1 MMNYEYP
8 NTYKKKIFLV
18 ENSPERV
25 VDFLKKFG
33 EDLQVKVVN
42 SSEEALELLKTSYS
56 PDAVIISKYMG
67 GLKFLEQVR
76 SNAWTKTLPVIITA
90 QEITSG
96 LIREVVSQKGDDVFP
111 SDFSNGDLLVRLDYF
126 IKRRHYVAMQQ
137 TKSATLDVKIP
148 WWKRTFDVLSTGTA
162 IFLLS
167 PLLILVA
174 ILIKLDSKGPIVY
187 KSKRVGAGYRI
198 FDLYK
203 FRTMRTDADQLI
215 KNMESLNM
223 YAKKDAPTSRQAG
236 AGYCDSC
243 KAAGTDCQQPMYLD
257 GKVVCEKQYL
267 HEKNNKVA
275 FMKFQNDP
283 RITRLGKFLRNT
295 SIDELPQLFNI
306 FMGDISLVGNRP
318 LPLYEAEKLT
328 TDDYI
333 YRFAGPGGLT
343 GLWQVTKR
351 GKGKKDMTEEERIQ
365 LDIEY
370 AKNFSFK
377 MDMMIILKTFP
388 ALLQSENV

>member
-1 MMNYEYP
+1 M
-8 NTYKKKIFLV
+8 
-18 ENSPERV
+18 ENDSNV
-25 VDFLKKFG
+25 VVNFLKKFG
-33 EDLQVKVVN
+33 QDIQVQVLG
-42 SSEEALELLKTSYS
+42 SSDEALELLKTSYS
-56 PDAVIISKYMG
+56 PDAVIISKYLG

-76 SNAWTKTLPVIITA
+76 DNSWTKALPVIITSA
-90 QEITSG
+90 DLNQG
-96 LIREVVSQKGDDVFP
+96 LIKEVLAKKGDDVFT
-111 SDFSNGDLLVRLDYF
+111 STFDKGDLLVRLDYF
-126 IKRRHYVAMQQ
+126 VRRRHYVAMQQ
-137 TKSATLDVKIP
+137 TKSNVLDVKIP
-148 WWKRTFDVLSTGTA
+148 WWKRAFDVISTGTA
-162 IFLLS
+162 ILLLS
-167 PLLILVA
+167 PLLIIVA

-215 KNMESLNM
+215 KNMGDLNM
-223 YAKKDAPTSRQAG
+223 YSKEKPSENKSDGLCEACRIKGVKCEQS
-236 AGYCDSC
+236 
-243 KAAGTDCQQPMYLD
+243 MYLD
-257 GKVVCEKQYL
+257 GKSICEKQYL
-267 HEKNNKVA
+267 QEKNSKVA

-306 FMGDISLVGNRP
+306 FTGDISLVGNRP

-351 GKGKKDMTEEERIQ
+351 GKGKTDMTEEERIQ

-377 MDMMIILKTFP
+377 MDLIIILKTFP

>member
-1 MMNYEYP
+1 MENYEYSQP
-8 NTYKKKIFLV
+8 QKKVFLV
-18 ENSPERV
+18 ENDSDV
-25 VDFLKKFG
+25 VVNFLKKFG
-33 EDLQVKVVN
+33 QDIQVQVLG
-42 SSEEALELLKTSYS
+42 SAEEALQLLKTKYA
-56 PDAVIISKYMG
+56 PDAVIISKYLG
-67 GLKFLEQVR
+67 GIKFLEQVR
-76 SNAWTKTLPVIITA
+76 ENAWTKTLPVIITSNELNYGLVK
-90 QEITSG
+90 EI
-96 LIREVVSQKGDDVFP
+96 LNKKGDDVFTNKF
-111 SDFSNGDLLVRLDYF
+111 DRGDLLVRLDYF
-126 IKRRHYVAMQQ
+126 IRRRHYVAMQQ
-137 TKSATLDVKIP
+137 TKSNVLDVKIP
-148 WWKRTFDVLSTGTA
+148 WWKRTFDVLSTGAA
-162 IFLLS
+162 ILLLS
-167 PLLILVA
+167 PLLIIVA

-187 KSKRVGAGYRI
+187 KSKRVGAGYKI

-215 KNMESLNM
+215 KNMGDLNM
-223 YAKKDAPTSRQAG
+223 YSKEKNTQKVNDGLCDTCRAKGINCEQS
-236 AGYCDSC
+236 
-243 KAAGTDCQQPMYLD
+243 MYLD
-257 GKVVCEKQYL
+257 GKTVCEKQYL
-267 HEKNNKVA
+267 LEKNSKVA

-306 FMGDISLVGNRP
+306 FTGDISLVGNRP

-377 MDMMIILKTFP
+377 MDLMIILKTFP

>member
-1 MMNYEYP
+1 M
-8 NTYKKKIFLV
+8 
-18 ENSPERV
+18 ENDSNV
-25 VDFLKKFG
+25 VVNFLKKFG
-33 EDLQVKVVN
+33 QDLQVQVLG
-42 SSEEALELLKTSYS
+42 SADEALELLKTSYA
-56 PDAVIISKYMG
+56 PDAVIISKYLG

-76 SNAWTKTLPVIITA
+76 DNAWTKTLPVIITSVELN
-90 QEITSG
+90 QG
-96 LIREVVSQKGDDVFP
+96 LIKEVVSKKGDDIFTNKF
-111 SDFSNGDLLVRLDYF
+111 DRGDLLVRLDYF
-126 IKRRHYVAMQQ
+126 VRRRHYVAMQQ
-137 TKSATLDVKIP
+137 TKSNVLDVKIP

-162 IFLLS
+162 ILLLS

-187 KSKRVGAGYRI
+187 KSKRVGAGYKI

-215 KNMESLNM
+215 KNMGDLNM
-223 YAKKDAPTSRQAG
+223 YTKEKPSENANDG
-236 AGYCDSC
+236 LCDTCRNKGVKCEQS
-243 KAAGTDCQQPMYLD
+243 MYLD
-257 GKVVCEKQYL
+257 GKSICEKQYL
-267 HEKNNKVA
+267 QEKNSKVA

-306 FMGDISLVGNRP
+306 FTGDISLVGNRP

-351 GKGKKDMTEEERIQ
+351 GKGKTDMTEEERIQ

-377 MDMMIILKTFP
+377 MDLMIILKTFP

>member
-1 MMNYEYP
+1 MENDEYTP
-8 NTYKKKIFLV
+8 PQKKIFLV
-18 ENSPERV
+18 ENDSNV
-25 VDFLKKFG
+25 VVNFLKKFG
-33 EDLQVKVVN
+33 QDIQVQVLG
-42 SSEEALELLKTSYS
+42 SSDEALELLKTNYA
-56 PDAVIISKYMG
+56 PDAVIISKYLG

-76 SNAWTKTLPVIITA
+76 NNAWTKTLPVIITSVDLN
-90 QEITSG
+90 QG
-96 LIREVVSQKGDDVFP
+96 LIKEVVAKKGDDVFTNKF
-111 SDFSNGDLLVRLDYF
+111 DKGDLLVRLDYF
-126 IKRRHYVAMQQ
+126 VRRRHYVAMQQ
-137 TKSATLDVKIP
+137 TKSNVLDVKIP

-162 IFLLS
+162 ILLLS
-167 PLLILVA
+167 PLLIIVA

-187 KSKRVGAGYRI
+187 KSKRVGAGYKI

-215 KNMESLNM
+215 KNMGDLNM
-223 YAKKDAPTSRQAG
+223 YSKEKPSENTNDGLCEACRIKGVKCEQS
-236 AGYCDSC
+236 
-243 KAAGTDCQQPMYLD
+243 MYLD
-257 GKVVCEKQYL
+257 GKSICEKQYL
-267 HEKNNKVA
+267 QEKNSKVA

-306 FMGDISLVGNRP
+306 FTGDISLVGNRP

-351 GKGKKDMTEEERIQ
+351 GKGKTDMTEEERIQ

-377 MDMMIILKTFP
+377 MDLMIILKTFP

>member
-1 MMNYEYP
+1 M
-8 NTYKKKIFLV
+8 
-18 ENSPERV
+18 ENDSNV
-25 VDFLKKFG
+25 VVNFLKKFG
-33 EDLQVKVVN
+33 QDLHVQVLG
-42 SSEEALELLKTSYS
+42 SADEALELLKTSYA
-56 PDAVIISKYMG
+56 PDAVIISKYLG

-76 SNAWTKTLPVIITA
+76 DNAWTKTLPVIITSVELN
-90 QEITSG
+90 QG
-96 LIREVVSQKGDDVFP
+96 LIKEVVAKKGDDIFTNKF
-111 SDFSNGDLLVRLDYF
+111 DRGDLLVRLDYF
-126 IKRRHYVAMQQ
+126 VRRRHYVAMQQ
-137 TKSATLDVKIP
+137 TKSNVLDVKIP

-162 IFLLS
+162 ILLLS

-187 KSKRVGAGYRI
+187 KSKRVGAGYKI

-215 KNMESLNM
+215 KNMGDLNM
-223 YAKKDAPTSRQAG
+223 YSKEKPSENANDG
-236 AGYCDSC
+236 LCDTCRNKGVKCEQS
-243 KAAGTDCQQPMYLD
+243 MYLD
-257 GKVVCEKQYL
+257 GKSICEKQYL
-267 HEKNNKVA
+267 QEKNSKVA

-306 FMGDISLVGNRP
+306 FTGDISLVGNRP

-351 GKGKKDMTEEERIQ
+351 GKGKTDMTEEERIQ

-377 MDMMIILKTFP
+377 MDLMIILKTFP

>member
-1 MMNYEYP
+1 MENYEYAP
-8 NTYKKKIFLV
+8 PQKKVFLV
-18 ENSPERV
+18 ENDSNV
-25 VDFLKKFG
+25 VVNFLKKFG
-33 EDLQVKVVN
+33 QDIQVQVLG
-42 SSEEALELLKTSYS
+42 SPDEALELLNTSYA
-56 PDAVIISKYMG
+56 PDAVIISKYLG
-67 GLKFLEQVR
+67 GLKFLEQIR
-76 SNAWTKTLPVIITA
+76 DNAWTKTLPVIITSTDLN
-90 QEITSG
+90 QG
-96 LIREVVSQKGDDVFP
+96 LIKEVVAKKGDDVFT
-111 SDFSNGDLLVRLDYF
+111 SKFDKGDLLVRLDYF
-126 IKRRHYVAMQQ
+126 VRRRHYVAMQQ
-137 TKSATLDVKIP
+137 TKSNALDVKIP
-148 WWKRTFDVLSTGTA
+148 WWKRTFDILSTGTA
-162 IFLLS
+162 ILLLS

-187 KSKRVGAGYRI
+187 KSKRVGAGYKI

-215 KNMESLNM
+215 KNMGDLNM
-223 YAKKDAPTSRQAG
+223 YSKEKPSENTSDGLCEACRIKGVKCEQ
-236 AGYCDSC
+236 S
-243 KAAGTDCQQPMYLD
+243 MYLD
-257 GKVVCEKQYL
+257 GKSICEKQYL
-267 HEKNNKVA
+267 QEKNSKVA

-306 FMGDISLVGNRP
+306 FTGDISLVGNRP

-351 GKGKKDMTEEERIQ
+351 GKGKTDMTEEERIQ

-377 MDMMIILKTFP
+377 MDLMIILKTFP

>member
-1 MMNYEYP
+1 
-8 NTYKKKIFLV
+8 
-18 ENSPERV
+18 
-25 VDFLKKFG
+25 
-33 EDLQVKVVN
+33 
-42 SSEEALELLKTSYS
+42 
-56 PDAVIISKYMG
+56 
-67 GLKFLEQVR
+67 
-76 SNAWTKTLPVIITA
+76 
-90 QEITSG
+90 
-96 LIREVVSQKGDDVFP
+96 
-111 SDFSNGDLLVRLDYF
+111 
-126 IKRRHYVAMQQ
+126 
-137 TKSATLDVKIP
+137 
-148 WWKRTFDVLSTGTA
+148 
-162 IFLLS
+162 
-167 PLLILVA
+167 
-174 ILIKLDSKGPIVY
+174 
-187 KSKRVGAGYRI
+187 
-198 FDLYK
+198 
-203 FRTMRTDADQLI
+203 MRTDADQLI

-223 YAKKDAPTSRQAG
+223 YAKENKATQSNKS
-236 AGYCDSC
+236 GYCDDC
-243 KAAGTDCQQPMYLD
+243 KLAGTDCQQSMYLD

-267 HEKNNKVA
+267 AEKNSKVA

-306 FMGDISLVGNRP
+306 FAGDISLVGNRP

-377 MDMMIILKTFP
+377 MDLMIILKTFP

>member
-1 MMNYEYP
+1 
-8 NTYKKKIFLV
+8 
-18 ENSPERV
+18 
-25 VDFLKKFG
+25 
-33 EDLQVKVVN
+33 
-42 SSEEALELLKTSYS
+42 
-56 PDAVIISKYMG
+56 
-67 GLKFLEQVR
+67 
-76 SNAWTKTLPVIITA
+76 
-90 QEITSG
+90 
-96 LIREVVSQKGDDVFP
+96 
-111 SDFSNGDLLVRLDYF
+111 
-126 IKRRHYVAMQQ
+126 MQQ
-137 TKSATLDVKIP
+137 TKSNVLDVKIP
-148 WWKRTFDVLSTGTA
+148 WWKRAFDVISTGTA
-162 IFLLS
+162 ILLLS
-167 PLLILVA
+167 PLLIIVA

-215 KNMESLNM
+215 KNMGDLNM
-223 YAKKDAPTSRQAG
+223 YSKEKPSENKSDGLCEACRIKGVKCEQS
-236 AGYCDSC
+236 
-243 KAAGTDCQQPMYLD
+243 MYLD
-257 GKVVCEKQYL
+257 GKSICEKQYL
-267 HEKNNKVA
+267 QEKNSKVA

-306 FMGDISLVGNRP
+306 FTGDISLVGNRP

-351 GKGKKDMTEEERIQ
+351 GKGKTDMTEEERIQ

-377 MDMMIILKTFP
+377 MDLMIILKTFP

>member
-1 MMNYEYP
+1 MENYEYTSP
-8 NTYKKKIFLV
+8 QKKIFLV
-18 ENSPERV
+18 ENDSNV
-25 VDFLKKFG
+25 VVNFLKKFG
-33 EDLQVKVVN
+33 QDLQVQVLG
-42 SSEEALELLKTSYS
+42 SADEALELLKTSYA
-56 PDAVIISKYMG
+56 PDAVIISKYLG

-76 SNAWTKTLPVIITA
+76 DNAWTKTLPVIITSVELN
-90 QEITSG
+90 QG
-96 LIREVVSQKGDDVFP
+96 LIKEVVSKKGDDIFTNKF
-111 SDFSNGDLLVRLDYF
+111 DRGDLLVRLDYF
-126 IKRRHYVAMQQ
+126 VRRRHYVAMQQ
-137 TKSATLDVKIP
+137 TKSNVLDVKIP

-162 IFLLS
+162 ILLLS

-187 KSKRVGAGYRI
+187 KSKRVGAGYKI

-215 KNMESLNM
+215 KNMGDLNM
-223 YAKKDAPTSRQAG
+223 YTKEKPSENANDG
-236 AGYCDSC
+236 LCDTCRNKGVKCEQS
-243 KAAGTDCQQPMYLD
+243 MYLD
-257 GKVVCEKQYL
+257 GKSICEKQYL
-267 HEKNNKVA
+267 QEKNSKVA

-306 FMGDISLVGNRP
+306 FTGDISLVGNRP

-351 GKGKKDMTEEERIQ
+351 GKGKTDMTEEERIQ

-377 MDMMIILKTFP
+377 MDLMIILKTFP

>member
-1 MMNYEYP
+1 MENYEYTP
-8 NTYKKKIFLV
+8 TQKKIFLV
-18 ENSPERV
+18 ENDSNV
-25 VDFLKKFG
+25 VVNFLKKIG
-33 EDLQVKVVN
+33 QDIQVQVLG
-42 SSEEALELLKTSYS
+42 SSDEALELLKTSYA
-56 PDAVIISKYMG
+56 PDAVIISKYLG

-76 SNAWTKTLPVIITA
+76 DNAWTKALPVIITSA
-90 QEITSG
+90 DLNQG
-96 LIREVVSQKGDDVFP
+96 LVKEVLAKKGDDVFT
-111 SDFSNGDLLVRLDYF
+111 STFDKGDLLVRLDYF
-126 IKRRHYVAMQQ
+126 VRRRHYVAMQQ
-137 TKSATLDVKIP
+137 TKSNVLDVKIP
-148 WWKRTFDVLSTGTA
+148 WWKRAFDVISTGTA
-162 IFLLS
+162 ILLLS
-167 PLLILVA
+167 PLLIIVA

-187 KSKRVGAGYRI
+187 KSKRVSAGYRI

-215 KNMESLNM
+215 KNMGDLNM
-223 YAKKDAPTSRQAG
+223 YSKEKPSENTSDGLCEACRIKGVKCEQ
-236 AGYCDSC
+236 S
-243 KAAGTDCQQPMYLD
+243 MYLD
-257 GKVVCEKQYL
+257 GKSICEKQYL
-267 HEKNNKVA
+267 QEKNSKVA

-306 FMGDISLVGNRP
+306 FTGDISLVGNRP

-351 GKGKKDMTEEERIQ
+351 GKGKTDMTEEERIQ

-377 MDMMIILKTFP
+377 MDLMIILKTFP